1 MNKLNEKENAE
12 LFWGVRGGGGNFGVV
27 TEFILR
33 LYEQS
38 PTIFCGTLVF
48 PGHIIEELTKT
59 TLKWMETRDTY
70 NEGMMQMM
78 ARGPDKKVSGGKNNH
93 QQCFIYIKLSRAL
106 SHFAFTTGQRLRAV
120 RLSNLSTT

>member
-1 MNKLNEKENAE
+1 MNFQHRVVTPAGQILNANANENSD
-12 LFWGVRGGGGNFGVV
+12 LYWGLLGGGGNFGVV

-78 ARGPDKKVSGGKNNH
+78 ARGPDKSVSVVGGK
-93 QQCFIYIKLSRAL
+93 QSA
-106 SHFAFTTGQRLRAV
+106 SSV
-120 RLSNLSTT
+120 